1 MAALSL
7 VGVGGVKR
15 ELFNSRVSKVC
26 VALGLW
32 GAGVA
37 LIVSLVS
44 GTPVHPG
51 VLVLAGLLA
60 AVSGWAAVR
69 WSLAPLATFPAPA
82 RPISRVVEVGSVI
95 TPTGQRRTFARP
107 EERRRFA
114 STYHVPTVGGK
125 LASKY
130 VENGF
135 STEQQIG
142 RARRTG
148 YAWYA
153 RYAWPADQARHTDH
167 SDHPEHAEHGEHIGR
182 VKRIGRAEL
191 SGRAERIGKAEQSG
205 RAERIG
211 QAEHSGRAERIG
223 QAEHLGRAARVDQA
237 ERTEHSEHGRAGPFG
252 GTVRSGNAGPVK
264 NIAELEQ
271 PRSIGAARQRRYTGT
286 GNRSARRKA
295 DRSVELEGGLEILD
309 LSRLLRLI
317 RAGRKSGTL
326 VLRQD
331 GKKGLIY
338 WQEGAIVGA
347 MHGGW
352 EGREALRR
360 LFQWKRGSFQ
370 FIRGPVPVGSLVG
383 ERWESVVLD
392 GARSVSDPELWEKAV
407 PRDECAPRKRR
418 ALDRIFLRQLLTYQ
432 EWQLLNHV
440 DGNRTVED
448 LAQLLHWP
456 IEQVRR
462 HMYPLL
468 AIGAVE
474 CVDAVEPKVR
484 QKSARVRPRRG
495 ERSGAS
501 TSKATAI
508 ARRRARQPHGK
519 REVKV
524 ISLDSARRNAK

>member
-1 MAALSL
+1 MPGLKSADGSRALIMCPQSVENSLRNTLRMASLLNSKSGVHGAPGTLGTRGTHGPLTRPGTRTTLIILSTLSMASISGASSVLAELNSVDALSEL
-7 VGVGGVKR
+7 ARLKR
-15 ELFNSRVSKVC
+15 VDVSSVLAKLNT
-26 VALGLW
+26 VAL
-32 GAGVA
+32 
-37 LIVSLVS
+37 S
-44 GTPVHPG
+44 
-51 VLVLAGLLA
+51 VLVRLSTLG
-60 AVSGWAAVR
+60 
-69 WSLAPLATFPAPA
+69 AP
-82 RPISRVVEVGSVI
+82 V
-95 TPTGQRRTFARP
+95 
-107 EERRRFA
+107 
-114 STYHVPTVGGK
+114 
-125 LASKY
+125 
-130 VENGF
+130 
-135 STEQQIG
+135 
-142 RARRTG
+142 
-148 YAWYA
+148 
-153 RYAWPADQARHTDH
+153 
-167 SDHPEHAEHGEHIGR
+167 
-182 VKRIGRAEL
+182 
-191 SGRAERIGKAEQSG
+191 
-205 RAERIG
+205 
-211 QAEHSGRAERIG
+211 
-223 QAEHLGRAARVDQA
+223 VDQA

-264 NIAELEQ
+264 SIAELGQ
-271 PRSIGAARQRRYTGT
+271 PRSIGAARQGRYTGT

>member
-1 MAALSL
+1 
-7 VGVGGVKR
+7 
-15 ELFNSRVSKVC
+15 
-26 VALGLW
+26 
-32 GAGVA
+32 
-37 LIVSLVS
+37 
-44 GTPVHPG
+44 
-51 VLVLAGLLA
+51 
-60 AVSGWAAVR
+60 
-69 WSLAPLATFPAPA
+69 
-82 RPISRVVEVGSVI
+82 
-95 TPTGQRRTFARP
+95 
-107 EERRRFA
+107 
-114 STYHVPTVGGK
+114 
-125 LASKY
+125 ASKY

-191 SGRAERIGKAEQSG
+191 SG

-295 DRSVELEGGLEILD
+295 DRSVELEGSLEILD

-392 GARSVSDPELWEKAV
+392 G
-407 PRDECAPRKRR
+407 
-418 ALDRIFLRQLLTYQ
+418 
-432 EWQLLNHV
+432 
-440 DGNRTVED
+440 
-448 LAQLLHWP
+448 
-456 IEQVRR
+456 
-462 HMYPLL
+462 
-468 AIGAVE
+468 
-474 CVDAVEPKVR
+474 
-484 QKSARVRPRRG
+484 
-495 ERSGAS
+495 
-501 TSKATAI
+501 
-508 ARRRARQPHGK
+508 
-519 REVKV
+519 
-524 ISLDSARRNAK
+524 